1 MAQVTM
7 ANLSTAVDLLNL
19 LGDPTRVRL
28 MALLARQEL
37 SVAEL
42 TNVTQLPQSRVST
55 HLGKL
60 READLLRDRRAGAST
75 FYAVNEAS
83 MPAEAKK
90 LWGVLVSEVDDA
102 VIEGDRKRATQVIE
116 ARKRGWP
123 EAVAGEMERHW
134 SPGRTWESL
143 TRGLVGLLRLGD
155 VLDVGAGD
163 GAIAE
168 MLSPR
173 AKSWTGI
180 DASAQMVEAAR
191 RRLPALTFELGDA
204 HDLPFRDHQFD
215 DVLLFNVLPSATH
228 PSKVLAE
235 CARVLRKGGR
245 AAIIT
250 LDAHDHLDVTSAY
263 GHLHAGFKPSALRKL
278 IDKSGLE
285 VDSCE
290 VTSRE
295 RRAPHFAVVTAFATR
310 R

>member
-1 MAQVTM
+1 M
-7 ANLSTAVDLLNL
+7 ANLTTAVDLLNL

-60 READLLRDRRAGAST
+60 REAELLRDRRAGAST
-75 FYAVNEAS
+75 FYMVNEAS

-90 LWGVLVSEVDDA
+90 LWGVLANEVDDA
-102 VIEGDRKRATQVIE
+102 VIEGDRKRAAQVVE

-123 EAVAGEMERHW
+123 ESVAGEMERHW

-143 TRGLVGLLRLGD
+143 ARGLVGLLRLGD

-180 DASAQMVEAAR
+180 DASPQMVEAAR
-191 RRLPALTFELGDA
+191 RRLPSLAFELGDA
-204 HDLPFRDHQFD
+204 HALPFRDHQFD
-215 DVLLFNVLPSATH
+215 DVLLFNVLPSAAH
-228 PSKVLAE
+228 PAKVLSE

-245 AAIIT
+245 VAIIT

-278 IDKSGLE
+278 LDKSGLDVE
-285 VDSCE
+285 SCE

-295 RRAPHFAVVTAFATR
+295 RRAPHFSSVTAFALKR
-310 R
+310 